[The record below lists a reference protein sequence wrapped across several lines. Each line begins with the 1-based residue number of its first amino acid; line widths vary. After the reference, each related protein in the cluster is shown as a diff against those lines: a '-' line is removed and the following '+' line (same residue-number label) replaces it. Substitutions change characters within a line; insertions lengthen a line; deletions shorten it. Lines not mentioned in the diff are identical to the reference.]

1 MFAAIGIANVLAE
14 FNKVIEAIEIL
25 KGVKEA
31 SPAHIT
37 MPNVLMNLAHLNV
50 VPNAMLANLK
60 KYLKRSTLTIHIK

>member
-1 MFAAIGIANVLAE
+1 VFAAIGIANVLAE

-50 VPNAMLANLK
+50 VQENYEAAINLYK
-60 KYLKRSTLTIHIK
+60 IALEKG